1 MAHPPQTRIM
11 QNGSGWY
18 WEVVTHD
25 HDVIARGIADTEAQ
39 AHSDAEKAASR
50 SPTISP
56 CWAARAA
63 SIGEDLP
70 A

>member
-1 MAHPPQTRIM
+1 MVHPSQTRIM

-25 HDVIARGIADTEAQ
+25 RDVIGRGIADTEAQ
-39 AHSDAEKAASR
+39 ARSDAEKAASR
-50 SPTISP
+50 SAPVAP